1 MAAPPPRP
9 TRPGKKEIQV
19 VRALY
24 DYTAQRSDELSFNE
38 GDVLF
43 VLNKDEEHWWKCRC
57 NEREGFVPR
66 NYVGEN
72 TAEIDNPLHEAAKRG
87 NVGFTQELLSAGVSV
102 NGLDKAGNTP
112 LHWACRG
119 GHAQIVAL
127 LLQRRPALNPQN
139 KLGDTPL
146 HLAAW
151 GGHTKVVQQLLD
163 QEGIDTRIRNNDG
176 KSAVDIAKSDETA
189 SVLMQFTGTGYAAGL
204 MAEDNDSD
212 DD

>member
-1 MAAPPPRP
+1 MAAPPPPRP
-9 TRPGKKEIQV
+9 TRPGKKDIQV

-24 DYTAQRSDELSFNE
+24 DYTAQRPDELSFSE
-38 GDVLF
+38 GDVLY

-57 NEREGFVPR
+57 NDKEGFVPKV
-66 NYVGEN
+66 YVGDN

-87 NVGFTQELLSAGVSV
+87 NVGFTKELLSAGVSV
-102 NGLDKAGNTP
+102 NALDKAGNSP

-119 GHAQIVAL
+119 GHIAVVQML
-127 LLQRRPALNPQN
+127 LDRKPAINSQN

-151 GGHTKVVQQLLD
+151 GGHTAVLELLLSQQGTD
-163 QEGIDTRIRNNDG
+163 MRIRNNDG
-176 KSAVDIAKSDETA
+176 KTAVQLAKSDDA
-189 SVLMQFTGTGYAAGL
+189 AAVLLRTSQDVGL
-204 MAEDNDSD
+204 EEDHDED